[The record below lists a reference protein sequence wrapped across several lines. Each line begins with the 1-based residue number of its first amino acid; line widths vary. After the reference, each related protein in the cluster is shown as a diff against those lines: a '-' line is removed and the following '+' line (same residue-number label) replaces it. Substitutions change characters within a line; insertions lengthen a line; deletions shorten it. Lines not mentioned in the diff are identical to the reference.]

1 MRYRLVIFDF
11 DGTLADSFGWFV
23 GMVNDVADRFGFR
36 RIDEHEID
44 ALRGLRPRELIAEL
58 GIPIRKLPGI
68 AAYVRR
74 LAAANLHEVALFPG
88 VEHMLRRLA
97 DAGVALAIVTSNS
110 YDNVR
115 CVLGPDNV
123 SLIRSFECGTAIF
136 GKKTRLKRV
145 LARLD
150 TPPAGALFVGD
161 EIRDAD
167 AARAVGIPF
176 GAVTWGFASPAALA
190 ALGPDFV
197 FESAA
202 EITELLTRPGTD
214 ARRRA

>member
-1 MRYRLVIFDF
+1 MKYRLVIFDF
-11 DGTLADSFGWFV
+11 DGTLADSFGWFL
-23 GMVNDVADRFGFR
+23 GKVNHLADRFGFR
-36 RIDEHEID
+36 RVADHEID
-44 ALRGLRPRELIAEL
+44 ALRGLRPRELLAEL
-58 GIPIRKLPGI
+58 GIPLRKLPGI

-74 LAAANLHEVALFPG
+74 LAAAHLHEVSLFPG

-110 YDNVR
+110 YDNVLR
-115 CVLGPDNV
+115 VLGPENAA
-123 SLIRSFECGTAIF
+123 LIRGYECGAALF
-136 GKKTRLKRV
+136 GKKSRLKRV
-145 LARLD
+145 LGRLD
-150 TPPAGALFVGD
+150 TPPANALYIGD